1 MLKIL
6 WVLLDLIL
14 IFLIFVR
21 TPKDVGLESFASTNK
36 LLGSPSSAENFLNK
50 FTWFLM
56 VSYLLFAFKF
66 NL

>member
-1 MLKIL
+1 MLKIF
-6 WVLLDLIL
+6 WILLDIIL

-36 LLGSPSSAENFLNK
+36 FLGSPSSAENFLNK
-50 FTWFLM
+50 FTWFLII
-56 VSYLLFAFKF
+56 SYFILAFKF

>member
-6 WVLLDLIL
+6 WVLVDLVL

-21 TPKDVGLESFASTNK
+21 TPKDVGLESFGSTNK

-50 FTWFLM
+50 FTWFLI